1 MCTLLLLEFS
11 PKFFPCSTRTAER
24 IKQPNPNI
32 RKNNQNRINLIA
44 PEAAYPSIVET
55 ASFLARTATECEC
68 LNGVRKWKENCFST
82 SSFGRGGFCLENLPT
97 GGGKKKKDAKSFERA
112 ESGRKLKLN
121 KPDEGEEAVKLVA
134 GCSQSVSALES
145 NQKISCRR
153 KTKVD

>member
-1 MCTLLLLEFS
+1 MFEWCKEVERKLLLD
-11 PKFFPCSTRTAER
+11 FFLRER
-24 IKQPNPNI
+24 
-32 RKNNQNRINLIA
+32 
-44 PEAAYPSIVET
+44 
-55 ASFLARTATECEC
+55 
-68 LNGVRKWKENCFST
+68 GVLLGKLTYR
-82 SSFGRGGFCLENLPT
+82 RR
-97 GGGKKKKDAKSFERA
+97 KKKKDAKSFERA